1 MRGKKTL
8 NELHSSNKQFIINLT
23 LERAYRL
30 FVYLTLL
37 YWFADFFLH
46 KLGFFE
52 DFRYISLISPGGNY
66 IEMDGGPRSAPFC
79 ALLSPKNTGT
89 RSQPKTSSKE
99 NAC

>member
-1 MRGKKTL
+1 VEKKTW

-30 FVYLTLL
+30 FVYQTLL
-37 YWFADFFLH
+37 YRFADFFLP

-52 DFRYISLISPGGNY
+52 DFRYISFISPGGNN
-66 IEMDGGPRSAPFC
+66 IEMGGGPRSAPFC
-79 ALLSPKNTGT
+79 ALLSPENTGT
-89 RSQPKTSSKE
+89 CSQPKTSRIE